1 MASLINNRKNQM
13 QPTLGKVTAEQA
25 AQFNKG
31 FTDEIMSSPG
41 RVNIHSFCDTSK
53 LKKGTTI
60 LSYEHS
66 SHSGFYLVKVTKV
79 GTDAIGEDMIRV
91 SDGEYSWRT
100 GSCLAVKG

>member
-1 MASLINNRKNQM
+1 M
-13 QPTLGKVTAEQA
+13 QPTLGKVTVEQA

-41 RVNIHSFCDTSK
+41 RVNIHSYCDTSK
-53 LKKGTTI
+53 LKKGTI
-60 LSYEHS
+60 VLSYENS

-79 GTDAIGEDMIRV
+79 GIDVIGEDLIRV